1 MIQSIERA
9 MMIINVLA
17 EHPKRFFSVQ
27 EIFSETELPTSTIYR
42 LLYTLETFDLVER
55 NEEKKE
61 FRLGYTWLQLGM
73 KMYHDT
79 NIREKAHPLL
89 EELAYNVRETTY
101 LNIPKQFTSIIID
114 RVDSPKNVRIID
126 MIGEKIPYPIGAANK
141 VLLAFSKKGIQTQFL
156 EKIDEQ
162 DREELIEQLYHI
174 KEKGYSISYGEKT
187 KGTVSVAAPVFDLDG
202 EPIAAI
208 SAECFEYDTDV
219 EKLDSI
225 AKQVTQTAHLLS
237 HELGHT

>member
-9 MMIINVLA
+9 MMIIDVLA
-17 EHPKRFFSVQ
+17 KQPKKFFSVQ
-27 EIFSETELPTSTIYR
+27 DIYNETDLPSSTIYR

-73 KMYHDT
+73 KMYHHT

-89 EELAYNVRETTY
+89 EELANKVRETTY
-101 LNIPKQFTSIIID
+101 LNIPKQFSSIIID

-126 MIGEKIPYPIGAANK
+126 MIGEKIPYPVGAANK
-141 VLLAFSKKGIQTQFL
+141 VLLTFSNREVQATFFENMNVL
-156 EKIDEQ
+156 EKS
-162 DREELIEQLYHI
+162 ELMEQLLLI
-174 KEKGYSISYGEKT
+174 KDKGYAISYGEKT

-202 EPIAAI
+202 KPIAAI
-208 SAECFEYDTDV
+208 SVECFEYETDV
-219 EKLDSI
+219 EKLESI
-225 AKQVTQTAHLLS
+225 AKEVTKTAYLLS
-237 HELGHT
+237 QELGHM